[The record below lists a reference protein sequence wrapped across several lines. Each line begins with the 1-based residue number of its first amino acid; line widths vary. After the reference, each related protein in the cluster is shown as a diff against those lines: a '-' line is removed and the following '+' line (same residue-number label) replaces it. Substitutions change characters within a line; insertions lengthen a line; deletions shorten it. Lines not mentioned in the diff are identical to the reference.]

1 MAWLFIAKHFEPIVS
16 PFSNSILTT
25 WTKMK
30 SQFHKKNLIFF
41 KKMLWQSLFETLLI
55 TMNANDPFGMEDHKD
70 ILNFLSPVAYK
81 FPTYE
86 MTILRN
92 GKI

>member
-30 SQFHKKNLIFF
+30 SQFHKKKPNFF
-41 KKMLWQSLFETLLI
+41 QKMLWQSFLETLLI
-55 TMNANDPFGMEDHKD
+55 TMNANDPFGMEDCKD
-70 ILNFLSPVAYK
+70 ILFFCSPIAHK